1 MYGNKLMDILHLI
14 NQRNANQACNKI
26 IYHMALIDK
35 LTKSHNPNSEDQ

>member
-14 NQRNANQACNKI
+14 NQRNVNQACN
-26 IYHMALIDK
+26 MALIDK